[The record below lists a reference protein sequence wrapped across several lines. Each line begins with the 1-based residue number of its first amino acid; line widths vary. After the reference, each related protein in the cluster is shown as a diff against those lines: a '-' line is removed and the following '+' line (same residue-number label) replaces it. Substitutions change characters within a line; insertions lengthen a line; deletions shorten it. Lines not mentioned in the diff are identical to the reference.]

1 MGKCKEMQIQRD
13 NEIME
18 ILETPP
24 TEISRQV
31 VMNLSDGEFYVYRQ
45 LHAEEIISSDYLMC
59 MFNWCGI
66 CPNCAEAKATKCYID
81 TPYIHRE
88 NCQCEDNANKRL
100 VELIDGRN
108 SWDCHTVTICEH
120 CDVHQINYS
129 GWADDYIYNEKN
141 DVWECREVWETRNN

>member
-31 VMNLSDGEFYVYRQ
+31 VMNLSDDEFYVYRQ
-45 LHAEEIISSDYLMC
+45 LHAEEIISSDGLMC

-66 CPNCAEAKATKCYID
+66 CPN
-81 TPYIHRE
+81 
-88 NCQCEDNANKRL
+88 
-100 VELIDGRN
+100 
-108 SWDCHTVTICEH
+108 
-120 CDVHQINYS
+120 
-129 GWADDYIYNEKN
+129 
-141 DVWECREVWETRNN
+141 